1 MAEQKDLQK
10 LLFRGQY
17 FLGQNKID
25 LPDWTHIRIDNKGWL
40 SAHPDLNV
48 VQVEGNGFNAILLGF
63 LLDPDRPQDDDKS
76 ILKRLCLGATD
87 ADSFIRSTELLGG
100 YWLIFLAGH
109 GADLV
114 FNDAGGT
121 QTLFYH
127 VDAEKHVW
135 MATQPG
141 LLAEQLGFTESKE
154 SIEYIN
160 SPRFKE
166 RHEAW
171 WPGECSP
178 YAEVKQLLPNH
189 LFDFQSNSVK
199 RFWPYQ
205 KLEHKD
211 FESSIPELGRM
222 LKGLLESAHNRFP
235 LAVSLSSGLD
245 SRLVFSACKDFIDD
259 IPVYSLLYRNLT
271 EESDDVAVPM
281 QMAKKLGFNHT
292 VYDCR
297 PRADDEIRALYDRNV
312 KGLKVDWV
320 DIVAGRIANIPSD
333 KVILKGTIS
342 EIMRCRYFGLGIHPP
357 KVELQDIVSLMA
369 LGDAPL
375 VVDNLRSWLE
385 EARPYAEKYGVK
397 LLDLLSWEIEVGNW
411 YDMGYTVF
419 GMAQREFTLFN
430 CRRFFTIMQGIDPKY
445 RSYPLHIAQ
454 SRITGYLWPELA
466 EFPYT
471 PHRNIPTKK
480 FSDTQLYY
488 LLRTVKRAFQK
499 K

>member
-1 MAEQKDLQK
+1 MDLAQ
-10 LLFRGQY
+10 LLYRGQY
-17 FLGQNKID
+17 FLGQKKID
-25 LPDWTHIRIDNKGWL
+25 LPKWQHALLGSTGWL
-40 SAHPDLNV
+40 STHPDLNC
-48 VQVEGNGFNAILLGF
+48 VQVKENGFTVILLGF
-63 LLDPDRPQDDDKS
+63 ILDPDRPSDDDRS
-76 ILKRLCLGATD
+76 ILQRLCLGSTD
-87 ADSFIRSTELLGG
+87 ADAFIRSTETLGG
-100 YWLIFLAGH
+100 RWLIFVEGH

-127 VDAEKHVW
+127 VDAKGHVW

-141 LLAEQLGFTESKE
+141 LLAEQLGFVESKE
-154 SIEYIN
+154 SIEYTN

-178 YAEVKQLLPNH
+178 YTEVKQLLPNH
-189 LFDFQSNSVK
+189 LFDFQTKTVK
-199 RFWPYQ
+199 RYWPYQ
-205 KLEHKD
+205 KLEQRD
-211 FESSIPELGRM
+211 FETSIPELGRI

-245 SRLVFSACKDFIDD
+245 SRLVFSACKDHIAD

-271 EESDDVAVPM
+271 EESDDVFVPV
-281 QMAKKLGFNHT
+281 QMAKKLNFNHT

-297 PRADDEIRALYDRNV
+297 PHAPAEIKVFYERNV

-342 EIMRCRYFGLGIHPP
+342 EIMRCRYFGLGVHPP
-357 KVELQDIVSLMA
+357 KVDLQDVVSLMA

-430 CRRFFTIMQGIDPKY
+430 CRRFFTIMQGIHPKY

-454 SRITGYLWPELA
+454 RSITQYLWPELA

-471 PHRNIPTKK
+471 PHRMIPTKK

-488 LLRTVKRAFQK
+488 RLRSLKRKFQK
-499 K
+499 SKIR